1 VIVVLPRASP
11 DRSVRRCQSL
21 GFIRRS
27 KNDDSHYFH
36 LSLLALAALCFSL
49 PATAA
54 DLPKSGKYSG
64 HYGWTSTGQ
73 VQKLGEDRVIYA
85 GVVPGVMFNDKGK
98 GFMHK
103 ARVDC
108 TIFNDVNK
116 GRANAN
122 GTCVVMDADGDKIFV
137 EWKCSGVMPACPG
150 TERFVGGTGKY
161 KGISGKQ
168 TFQGNFI
175 GDTGAGWSDWK
186 GEWKLP

>member
-1 VIVVLPRASP
+1 MTRTIAIV
-11 DRSVRRCQSL
+11 SL
-21 GFIRRS
+21 V
-27 KNDDSHYFH
+27 
-36 LSLLALAALCFSL
+36 ALATFCFTL
-49 PATAA
+49 PADAG

-64 HYGWTSTGQ
+64 HYGWTFTGQ
-73 VQKLGEDRVIYA
+73 IQKLGEDRTIYA
-85 GVVPGVMFNDKGK
+85 GVVPGVMFNNKGK

-103 ARVDC
+103 SRVDC
-108 TIFNDVNK
+108 SIFNDVNK
-116 GRANAN
+116 GRANAQ
-122 GTCVVMDADGDKIFV
+122 GTCVVTDADGDTIFV

-161 KGISGKQ
+161 KGITGEQ

>member
-1 VIVVLPRASP
+1 MTRITSIV
-11 DRSVRRCQSL
+11 
-21 GFIRRS
+21 
-27 KNDDSHYFH
+27 
-36 LSLLALAALCFSL
+36 SLLALAALCLTSS
-49 PATAA
+49 ATAG

-64 HYGWTSTGQ
+64 HYGWTFTGQ
-73 VQKLGEDRVIYA
+73 VQQLGEDRVVYA

-108 TIFNDVNK
+108 TIFNDVHK

-122 GTCVVMDADGDKIFV
+122 GTCVVMDADGDKVFV

-161 KGISGKQ
+161 KGITGKQ